1 MSDQKKARKP
11 RAKISAR
18 TAAQTKNMERLN
30 EYSSTNAKTQIFM
43 TLIQQQ
49 YKSRDITNIKTAVS
63 AMDSLKANDFDEFKR
78 KYADMVLAVPIKNA
92 KKRARREKK
101 ETVIDDKV
109 ADIITKVDNKI
120 HRPGIRTKNWES
132 EAPSTEIHFKRNYKD
147 FNDAWKEG
155 SKLLIKAVSAHLTKK
170 QPNLK
175 LFIGISYTVIK
186 QSIDYEDQDPEEI
199 NLKRVGDPK
208 PMAARTK
215 PVNVYN
221 LESVRPTILGLRAEL
236 EKKFWSSMDK
246 LVGPNWAIDRIQ
258 NLFAHTHTLKVQR
271 GASYLPIPPKYA
283 NTKCGLINPRNTD
296 QECFKYCMR
305 YHQSPQTK
313 NSDRITVLEKAE
325 DNFDYGCMTF
335 PPSLDD
341 IKDFEEENKITI
353 NIFRLKGE
361 TEIESLQDGNVLHC
375 RNGMINLLLIEE
387 GEKSHYIYINNIE
400 RPMKTCIQTG
410 YQERRYCPYCR
421 TGICCEKESFEEHL
435 MKKHFSTTN
444 NCNLELPEEGA
455 TMKFKNYKDMLTR
468 PWIVYADFEASL
480 VKTQRT
486 DGKTHRHKP
495 NSVGI
500 HLVCTF
506 DETRNEYHQFNGAD
520 CVVEM
525 IKKLRELS
533 ERCIEELR
541 ENQEMVLTR
550 EDKINFK
557 DAETCYLCEGEFTEK
572 NWKVRDHDHR
582 TGHYRGACH
591 NRCNIS
597 HFTNRYLPVFFHN
610 LKGYDSHHILRQAVD
625 IVEQH
630 KIHII
635 PQSTEKYMTFSIGD
649 LKFLDTAQFMASG
662 LDTLVKS
669 LKTKNL
675 DKFEKFNSL
684 KQHLNEEELELICQ
698 KGFYPYEYI
707 DDPEKLKETGLPPR
721 KAFYSKLRLSGI
733 SKKEYK
739 HAQNIYNKFKCY
751 TFQDY
756 HNLYLT
762 SDVLL
767 LSDVFEHFRKTS
779 IEHYKL
785 DPANF
790 ITAAGYAWSCMLLKT
805 GVELELITD
814 LKVLDIVERSKRGGL
829 TFVGSKRYAK
839 ANNKHMVGYDPK
851 TKSTYLM
858 YLDANNLYGWSM
870 VQDLP
875 YKDIK
880 FNTEITIEE
889 ILRTEDDAETG
900 YTVEVD
906 LSFPQE
912 IHERLKQLP
921 PCPETRVPEEAW
933 FSEYQKELN
942 IKTKN
947 KSKCQKLIPHF
958 HEHLNYCSH
967 YRTLKYVVEELGVR
981 IDKLHNVVE
990 FKQKKWMQPYIEGNN
1005 ALRTLAKN
1013 DFEKDF
1019 FKLMNNSV
1027 FGKTMQNVRTQM
1039 NLHLTTDRKN
1049 AIKRFSKCNFKY
1061 NTYADGLYLIETY
1074 REKIVY
1080 YKPVYIGCS
1089 ILDISK
1095 LKMLEFHYEVI
1106 DKQFGQRAKLIYS
1119 DTDSFVYEI
1128 EHEDIYKW
1136 QKENEKDWFDLSDSK
1151 RKYIQSNEN
1160 KKKLGFVM
1168 DELNSQILTEWISL
1182 NPKCYAYRYQ
1192 AIETNKNKEAIETN
1206 KIKEAKKAKGDSQVI
1221 VEKNLTLQN
1230 IQEHI
1235 RHRQDG
1241 TTRDNKHTLV

>member
-1 MSDQKKARKP
+1 
-11 RAKISAR
+11 
-18 TAAQTKNMERLN
+18 
-30 EYSSTNAKTQIFM
+30 
-43 TLIQQQ
+43 
-49 YKSRDITNIKTAVS
+49 
-63 AMDSLKANDFDEFKR
+63 
-78 KYADMVLAVPIKNA
+78 
-92 KKRARREKK
+92 
-101 ETVIDDKV
+101 
-109 ADIITKVDNKI
+109 
-120 HRPGIRTKNWES
+120 
-132 EAPSTEIHFKRNYKD
+132 
-147 FNDAWKEG
+147 
-155 SKLLIKAVSAHLTKK
+155 
-170 QPNLK
+170 
-175 LFIGISYTVIK
+175 
-186 QSIDYEDQDPEEI
+186 
-199 NLKRVGDPK
+199 
-208 PMAARTK
+208 
-215 PVNVYN
+215 
-221 LESVRPTILGLRAEL
+221 
-236 EKKFWSSMDK
+236 
-246 LVGPNWAIDRIQ
+246 
-258 NLFAHTHTLKVQR
+258 
-271 GASYLPIPPKYA
+271 
-283 NTKCGLINPRNTD
+283 
-296 QECFKYCMR
+296 
-305 YHQSPQTK
+305 
-313 NSDRITVLEKAE
+313 
-325 DNFDYGCMTF
+325 
-335 PPSLDD
+335 
-341 IKDFEEENKITI
+341 
-353 NIFRLKGE
+353 
-361 TEIESLQDGNVLHC
+361 
-375 RNGMINLLLIEE
+375 
-387 GEKSHYIYINNIE
+387 
-400 RPMKTCIQTG
+400 
-410 YQERRYCPYCR
+410 
-421 TGICCEKESFEEHL
+421 
-435 MKKHFSTTN
+435 
-444 NCNLELPEEGA
+444 
-455 TMKFKNYKDMLTR
+455 
-468 PWIVYADFEASL
+468 
-480 VKTQRT
+480 
-486 DGKTHRHKP
+486 
-495 NSVGI
+495 
-500 HLVCTF
+500 
-506 DETRNEYHQFNGAD
+506 
-520 CVVEM
+520 
-525 IKKLRELS
+525 
-533 ERCIEELR
+533 
-541 ENQEMVLTR
+541 
-550 EDKINFK
+550 
-557 DAETCYLCEGEFTEK
+557 
-572 NWKVRDHDHR
+572 
-582 TGHYRGACH
+582 
-591 NRCNIS
+591 
-597 HFTNRYLPVFFHN
+597 
-610 LKGYDSHHILRQAVD
+610 
-625 IVEQH
+625 
-630 KIHII
+630 
-635 PQSTEKYMTFSIGD
+635 MTFSIGD
-649 LKFLDTAQFMASG
+649 LKFLDTAQFMASS
-662 LDTLVKS
+662 LDTLVKN

-1151 RKYIQSNEN
+1151 REDIQSNEN